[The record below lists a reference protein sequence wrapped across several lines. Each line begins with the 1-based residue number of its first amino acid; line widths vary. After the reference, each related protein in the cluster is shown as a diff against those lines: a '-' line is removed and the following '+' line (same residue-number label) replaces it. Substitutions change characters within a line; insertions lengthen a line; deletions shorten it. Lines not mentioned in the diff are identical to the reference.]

1 MATYRKGLIPQ
12 SPHLWTP
19 APGYGWYGA
28 KDEDANAKPSTLQ
41 STKWEAADTRLS
53 DCEVMAAWYDMH
65 KAARKAWK
73 KLPKDKKTSRKG
85 WKYVVL
91 MREYRRQ
98 GKAAWKQC
106 AQAAADA
113 EAAAGAAEVAIEMSD
128 DGMFATPIDEPLVS
142 TEGPNYLL
150 WGGVAAAGL
159 GLLMLL
165 RR

>member
-1 MATYRKGLIPQ
+1 MASYRKGLIPQ
-12 SPHLWTP
+12 SPN
-19 APGYGWYGA
+19 YGWYGA
-28 KDEDANAKPSTLQ
+28 KNDEEEEAANGKTSVLKRM
-41 STKWEAADTRLS
+41 KWEAAGTRLS
-53 DCEVMAAWYDMH
+53 ECEVMAAWYDMH

-73 KLPKDKKTSRKG
+73 KLPKDKKSSRKG
-85 WKYVVL
+85 TKYVVL

-106 AQAAADA
+106 AKAAAEA
-113 EAAAGAAEVAIEMSD
+113 EAAAQAAEMDVETGGI
-128 DGMFATPIDEPLVS
+128 IDEPLVS
-142 TEGPNYLL
+142 TSGPNYLL